1 MKRYFDYV
9 IKNTNKDKFCVCYRE
24 GLCDSLRATNIF
36 ETYEEAYRVAKA
48 YLFGQEPTDETR
60 HH

>member
-9 IKNTNKDKFCVCYRE
+9 IKNTNKEKFMVVYRE
-24 GLCDSLRATNIF
+24 GMVDSLRATDVYD
-36 ETYEEAYRVAKA
+36 TYEEAYKVAKA
-48 YLFGQEPTDETR
+48 YLFGKEPTDETR

>member
-1 MKRYFDYV
+1 MKRYSNYV
-9 IKNTNKDKFCVCYRE
+9 IINTNKDKFAVVHTE
-24 GLCDSLRATNIF
+24 GSVRTRAAWMVYD
-36 ETYEEAYRVAKA
+36 TYEEAYAVAKA

>member
-9 IKNTNKDKFCVCYRE
+9 IINTNKDKFAVVHTE
-24 GLCDSLRATNIF
+24 GSVRMLTAWMVYD
-36 ETYEEAYRVAKA
+36 TYEEAYVVAKA